1 MREFGRVWES
11 LGEFGRILGE
21 FMRVN
26 ESLEEFGR
34 VWESLGEFYTSLG
47 ELSRVWESLG
57 VVRYMGRF

>member
-1 MREFGRVWES
+1 
-11 LGEFGRILGE
+11 
-21 FMRVN
+21 MRVN

>member
-1 MREFGRVWES
+1 MES

-57 VVRYMGRF
+57 EFGRVWESFRRV